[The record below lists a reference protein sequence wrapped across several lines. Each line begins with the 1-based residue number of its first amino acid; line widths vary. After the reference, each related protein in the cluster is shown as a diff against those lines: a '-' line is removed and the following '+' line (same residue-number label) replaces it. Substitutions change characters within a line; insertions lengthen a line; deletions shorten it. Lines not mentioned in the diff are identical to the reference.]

1 MGALC
6 ALASLALHASLPASP
21 LASVARADEV
31 HVQVAEGACPDASL
45 LEQKLAPLLPG
56 VTLTFDA
63 LPAPQASPALR
74 SASANDAGERY
85 TIEVAGLSRE
95 VEDPA
100 RDCVERA
107 RVAAVFIA
115 LNLAPKGEATKE
127 PEPAPPVPP
136 EKPKFDEDDD
146 DDDDDDAAD
155 ESETS
160 SGLDDPPGL
169 QLGLRLFGDG
179 AYATAI
185 DRGAF
190 GGGLGAWLGQ
200 GGWRVALTLGALS
213 PVRVSFEPVDG
224 AVSVLRIPI
233 VASAD
238 WVLRFG
244 RLELG
249 PSVGFALDV
258 LHMKGVELM
267 RPQTELR
274 LDPGLSLA
282 AHVGLRVSSAVV
294 VRLRLHAE
302 AFARAYELRV
312 DPLGPLAH
320 TPRLW
325 LGASLGLDCRL

>member
-1 MGALC
+1 MQ
-6 ALASLALHASLPASP
+6 
-21 LASVARADEV
+21 VRAD
-31 HVQVAEGACPDASL
+31 ACPSASL
-45 LEQKLAPLLPG
+45 LEQKLLPLLPG
-56 VTLTFDA
+56 MTLAFEVPPAAQPSPDA
-63 LPAPQASPALR
+63 GR
-74 SASANDAGERY
+74 SASVNDAGERY

-100 RDCVERA
+100 RDCLERA

-115 LNLAPKGEATKE
+115 LNLAPKAEAT
-127 PEPAPPVPP
+127 PAPAPAPPEEP
-136 EKPKFDEDDD
+136 DE
-146 DDDDDDAAD
+146 AD
-155 ESETS
+155 EPAESSETTS
-160 SGLDDPPGL
+160 ELDEPPGL

-200 GGWRVALTLGALS
+200 GGWRVALTVGALS
-213 PVRVSFEPVDG
+213 PVRVSFEPADG

-249 PSVGFALDV
+249 PSAGLALDV
-258 LHMKGVELM
+258 LHLRGVELR

-282 AHVGLRVSSAVV
+282 AHVGLRLASAVV
-294 VRLRLHAE
+294 LRLRLHAE

-325 LGASLGLDCRL
+325 LGASLGLDWRL